1 MATDYSKYNI
11 ETIKA
16 AGLFPEP
23 MQENAKTLI
32 AFIEKYYEYLNAFG
46 LPSYEI
52 ENITSEKDIDRASYE
67 YLDQIQSLIAKNVP
81 NSVALDKVTLYK
93 IIFKYYHSRGSE
105 DSIYSF
111 FKIFFNEA
119 VSVFYPK
126 DFLFDL
132 SAGVGEWA
140 EFNPLTLE
148 TVTTNPNKKY
158 MRVRS
163 GAAIAPEDP
172 TRQGYSPNAPLLH
185 HIREQLWT
193 FDGLPL
199 DDPEDVGQSYNIPHI
214 VRTNIAP
221 TGQPSIYRWRFK
233 YQDLTSISSNY
244 TKWPDE
250 ATWPYLV
257 RDIEYTEPDIESRSA
272 RYLGA
277 PNTTSSTQFY
287 VYLVGGAQ
295 SPVNPYSTGGE
306 YSGVTNQR
314 KPVLL
319 QTVSGW
325 PITASWNDLNI
336 PFGIDKSIEVIVT
349 EKQIPSSFRLLP
361 VTGAT
366 NPNTQPLK
374 NLNLGIVA
382 YATNTSNVVTIPYP
396 GVYDVSPTTNWNVK
410 SDVITVQDQSID
422 KEVDY
427 YNDISVEAEPH
438 FGSDINQLVVSLED
452 APNSL
457 LIYRLAT
464 LRPKRIWEETKVTD
478 KQWRYIQ
485 PKSLLSDRFKLH
497 DSNYW
502 QAYSYEIATGLSSSE
517 WKNAY
522 SKFVHPSGLKLFVSL
537 ILEAF
542 NNNNNWSNYI
552 PYNDADNDYSWLTQQ
567 RRPSLGSHIPKFQ
580 PGWID
585 VGERILTFIL
595 SALRQKFIVI
605 RANEIIIETNP
616 DLNYGG
622 GYKVYV
628 SAPKHDFNV
637 GDRINITNV
646 DNDAIA
652 GYHRIVEAETN
663 SFAFVISE
671 RTTSIISGGN
681 VIIYSNNSSAPDGYS
696 SYENLVCEILLD
708 LFAKNS
714 NTRDPIVHKEY
725 QDWIKFLDSTQ
736 LGSGWSD
743 RTISEALDP
752 YDRNN
757 AVKFNNVSSYI
768 DVFNTKKTDSPEI
781 FSRFYPWNYSKILN
795 FDDTGY
801 YTGLQDTY
809 DLSYEYDLF
818 EEQELDANYDFSYTP
833 EYVPYDISF
842 TSPVV
847 MENWSQIFYQNDQDY
862 ILLENAKFSDPTIDI
877 NTFEFTLED
886 SNYYRIYEN
895 GDSKAL
901 TK

>member
-1 MATDYSKYNI
+1 MSIAKYNI
-11 ETIKA
+11 ETIKT
-16 AGLFPEP
+16 AGLFPEQA
-23 MQENAKTLI
+23 QENAQTLI
-32 AFIEKYYEYLNAFG
+32 AFIEKYYEYLNSVG
-46 LPSYEI
+46 LPSYRI
-52 ENITSEKDIDRASYE
+52 ENITSEKDIDRVSYE

-93 IIFKYYHSRGSE
+93 IIFNYYHSRGSE

-119 VSVFYPK
+119 VRVFYPK

-163 GAAIAPEDP
+163 GAAIAPDDP
-172 TRQGYSPNAPLLH
+172 TREGYSPNAPLLH
-185 HIREQLWT
+185 HLRDQLWT
-193 FDGLPL
+193 FDGIELNN
-199 DDPEDVGQSYNIPHI
+199 PEDVGQSYNIPHI
-214 VRTNIAP
+214 VRTNIAS
-221 TGQPSIYRWRFK
+221 TGQPPIYRWRFK

-257 RDIEYTEPDIESRSA
+257 RDFEYIEQEQGVLAPEVA
-272 RYLGA
+272 YLGA
-277 PNTTSSTQFY
+277 PNTASSSQFY
-287 VYLVGGAQ
+287 VYLVGGKQ

-306 YSGVTNQR
+306 YSGVINQG

-349 EKQIPSSFRLLP
+349 EKQIPSSFTLLP
-361 VTGAT
+361 VTGGT

-382 YATNTSNVVTIPYP
+382 YATNTSNIVTIPYP
-396 GVYDVSPTTNWNVK
+396 GIYDVSPTTNWNVK
-410 SDVITVQDQSID
+410 SDVITVQDQSVNKKI
-422 KEVDY
+422 DY
-427 YNDISVEAEPH
+427 YNDISVEAEPL
-438 FGSDINQLVVSLED
+438 FGSDINQLVNSLEN
-452 APNSL
+452 APNSFV
-457 LIYRLAT
+457 IYSLKT
-464 LRPKRIWEETKVTD
+464 LRPKEIWEVTTVTD
-478 KQWRYIQ
+478 QQWRYIQ

-502 QAYSYEIATGLSSSE
+502 QTYSYEIITGLSSSE
-517 WKNAY
+517 WKNSY

-542 NNNNNWSNYI
+542 NTNNDWSNYI
-552 PYNDADNDYSWLTQQ
+552 PYNDAENDYSWISQQ

-585 VGERILTFIL
+585 VGDRILTFIL

-605 RANEIIIETNP
+605 RANEILVEPNP
-616 DLNYGG
+616 DPNYGG

-663 SFAFVISE
+663 SFAFIINE
-671 RTTSIISGGN
+671 LTTSIISGGN
-681 VIIYSNNSSAPDGYS
+681 VVIYSNNSSAPDGYS

-708 LFAKNS
+708 LFAKNT
-714 NTRDPIVHKEY
+714 NTRDQIVHREY

-743 RTISEALDP
+743 KTIAESLKS

-757 AVKFNNVSSYI
+757 LVKFNNVSSYVDI
-768 DVFNTKKTDSPEI
+768 LNTKQTAPPSV
-781 FSRFYPWNYSKILN
+781 FSRFYPWNYSTILN
-795 FDDTGY
+795 FDDSGY
-801 YTGLQDTY
+801 YTGLEDYY
-809 DLSYEYDLF
+809 DLSYEYNVFEDL
-818 EEQELDANYDFSYTP
+818 LDANYDYSYTP
-833 EYVPYDISF
+833 EYVPYEISF
-842 TSPVV
+842 TSPIITEDQDTIV
-847 MENWSQIFYQNDQDY
+847 YQNDQDY

-877 NTFEFTLED
+877 NTFEFVLEN

>member
-1 MATDYSKYNI
+1 MSIVKYNI

-16 AGLFPEP
+16 AGLFPEQA
-23 MQENAKTLI
+23 QENAQNLI
-32 AFIEKYYEYLNAFG
+32 AFIEKYYEYLNDIG

-52 ENITSEKDIDRASYE
+52 ENITREKDIDRVSYE
-67 YLDQIQSLIAKNVP
+67 YLDQIQNLIAKNVP

-119 VSVFYPK
+119 VRVFYPK

-132 SAGVGEWA
+132 SAGIGEWA
-140 EFNPLTLE
+140 KFNPLTLE

-163 GAAIAPEDP
+163 GAAIAPDDP
-172 TRQGYSPNAPLLH
+172 NREGYSPNAPLLH
-185 HIREQLWT
+185 HLREHLWT
-193 FDGLPL
+193 FDGLQL
-199 DDPEDVGQSYNIPHI
+199 NDPDAPNESYNIPHI

-221 TGQPSIYRWRFK
+221 VGSPAVYRWRFK
-233 YQDLTSISSNY
+233 YQDLISISSNY

-250 ATWPYLV
+250 AIWPYLV
-257 RDIEYTEPDIESRSA
+257 REIGYIQPDTPTQDVD
-272 RYLGA
+272 YLGA
-277 PNTTSSTQFY
+277 PNTTSSSEFY
-287 VYLVGGAQ
+287 VYLVGGKQ

-306 YSGVTNQR
+306 YSGVINQG

-349 EKQIPSSFRLLP
+349 EKKIPSSFTLLP
-361 VTGAT
+361 VTGGT

-382 YATNTSNVVTIPYP
+382 YATNTSNIVTIPYP
-396 GVYDVSPTTNWNVK
+396 GIYDVSPTTNWNVK
-410 SDVITVQDQSID
+410 SDVITIQDQSVN
-422 KEVDY
+422 KEIDY
-427 YNDISVEAEPH
+427 YNDISVEAEPL
-438 FGSDINQLVVSLED
+438 FGSDINQLVNSLED
-452 APNSL
+452 APNSFV
-457 LIYRLAT
+457 IYRLKS
-464 LRPKRIWEETKVTD
+464 LRPKEIWEATTVTD
-478 KQWRYIQ
+478 QQWRYIQ

-502 QAYSYEIATGLSSSE
+502 QTYSYEIITGLSSSE

-542 NNNNNWSNYI
+542 NTNNGWSNYI
-552 PYNDADNDYSWLTQQ
+552 PYNDAENDYSWISQQ

-585 VGERILTFIL
+585 VGDRLLTFIL
-595 SALRQKFIVI
+595 SALRQKFIII
-605 RANEIIIETNP
+605 RANEILVEPNP
-616 DLNYGG
+616 DPNYGG

-663 SFAFVISE
+663 SFAFIINE
-671 RTTSIISGGN
+671 YTTSIISGGN
-681 VIIYSNNSSAPDGYS
+681 VVIYSNNSSAPDGYS
-696 SYENLVCEILLD
+696 SYENLICVILLD
-708 LFAKNS
+708 LFTKNT
-714 NTRDPIVHKEY
+714 NTRDQIVHREY

-743 RTISEALDP
+743 KTIAESLKS
-752 YDRNN
+752 YDRDNQI
-757 AVKFNNVSSYI
+757 KFNNVSCYVDI
-768 DVFNTKKTDSPEI
+768 LNTKQTSPPSV
-781 FSRFYPWNYSKILN
+781 FSRFYPWNYSNILN
-795 FDDTGY
+795 FDDSGY
-801 YTGLQDTY
+801 YTGLEDYY
-809 DLSYEYDLF
+809 DLSYEYNVFEDL
-818 EEQELDANYDFSYTP
+818 LDANYDYSYTP
-833 EYVPYDISF
+833 EYVPYEISF
-842 TSPVV
+842 TSPIITEDQDTIV
-847 MENWSQIFYQNDQDY
+847 YQEDQDY

-877 NTFEFTLED
+877 NTFEFVLEN
-886 SNYYRIYEN
+886 SNRYRIYEN